1 MVDGFKPGQRKILFS
16 CFKRKLK
23 EEIKVA
29 QLAGYAHLRG
39 CDRSDALVEGAGLK
53 AFACLLDSGPM

>member
-23 EEIKVA
+23 DEIKVA
-29 QLAGYAHLRG
+29 QLAGYAMPPGWGDGWRAV
-39 CDRSDALVEGAGLK
+39 RYPK
-53 AFACLLDSGPM
+53 LDSRALQ

>member
-23 EEIKVA
+23 DEIKVA
-29 QLAGYAHLRG
+29 QLAGYAMPPG
-39 CDRSDALVEGAGLK
+39 CGDSWRSVRYPN
-53 AFACLLDSGPM
+53 LDSCALQ